1 MYKDFIAF
9 VKNLYK
15 NENFIPLHAPKFLG
29 NEKKYLNNCVDSTFV
44 SSVGEYV
51 NKFEKEIQNYTGA
64 SFAIATANGTSALHV
79 TLHAI
84 GVEQDDEVITQS
96 LSFVATCNAISYCGA
111 KPVFID
117 IDKNT
122 YGLSAEKLEKFLND
136 SCEVIDST
144 CKNKKTGKTIK
155 ACVPMHTFG
164 HPCEIDKIRN
174 ICEKYHIVLVEDA
187 AESIG
192 SFYKNKHTGR
202 FGKAGIIS
210 FNGNKT
216 ITAGGGG
223 VIITDDETLARR
235 LKHLTTTAKINHPY
249 KYEHD
254 EIGFN
259 YRMPN
264 INAALV
270 LAGLERIDEILAN
283 KKEIFN
289 RYEEFFTCKD
299 IKLLKEPKNASS
311 NYWLNTI
318 LLNNTEEKEE
328 LIEVCTKESI
338 MIRPI
343 WKPLH
348 TLDMYKECQIE
359 DMTHTL
365 ELYEKALNI
374 PSGECV
380 WKR

>member
-1 MYKDFIAF
+1 MYNEFVTFI
-9 VKNLYK
+9 KKLYK
-15 NENFIPLHAPKFLG
+15 NEDFIPLHAPKFLG
-29 NEKKYLNNCVDSTFV
+29 NEKKYLNNCIDSTFV

-51 NKFEKEIQNYTGA
+51 NRFEKEIQNYTGA
-64 SFAIATANGTSALHV
+64 SYAIATSNGTSALHV
-79 TLHAI
+79 TLYAI
-84 GVEQDDEVITQS
+84 GVIQDDEVITQS
-96 LSFVATCNAISYCGA
+96 LSFVATSNAISYCGA

-117 IDKNT
+117 IDRDT
-122 YGLSAEKLEKFLND
+122 YGLSAKKLEEFLKS
-136 SCEVIDST
+136 SCEVRNST
-144 CKNKKTGKTIK
+144 CKNKKSGKTIR

-164 HPCEIDKIRN
+164 HSCEIDKIKS
-174 ICEKYHIVLVEDA
+174 ICDKYHIALIEDA
-187 AESIG
+187 AESLG
-192 SFYKNKHTGR
+192 SFYKNRHTGR

-223 VIITDDETLARR
+223 VIITDDEALARR

-249 KYEHD
+249 EYKHD

-283 KKEIFN
+283 KKETFKI
-289 RYEEFFTCKD
+289 YEEFFLDKG
-299 IKLLKEPKNASS
+299 IELLKEPKNSTS

-318 LLNNTEEKEE
+318 LLDNKKEKEE
-328 LIEVCTKESI
+328 LIKICTKENI
-338 MIRPI
+338 MVRPI

-348 TLDMYKECQIE
+348 TLDMYKECQCE

-365 ELYEKALNI
+365 EFYDKALNI
-374 PSGECV
+374 PSGE
-380 WKR
+380 R